1 MNLLKRVQKYIEE
14 RDLLKPGD
22 HLVLG
27 VSGGPDSLCLLD
39 LLHTLAA
46 YWKLTLVVAHL
57 NHGLRPEAA
66 AEADFV
72 RAQAE
77 QRHLSFHLE
86 TVDTLA
92 YARAHKRSIEEAARE
107 LRYAF
112 LVQVAR
118 SVSTQL
124 IAVAHTADDQ
134 AETVLM
140 HFLRGSGVGG
150 LRGML
155 PKTEVQSQES
165 EVQSPKSEVQSPKSE
180 VRSPKS
186 GVRSQKSEA
195 INPQSHRDFQSAIS
209 NLQSSSVH
217 RPPSTVIFIIR
228 PLLTTPRSEI
238 EAYCAEHN
246 LHPVQDATNLDTTY
260 FRNRLRHELLP
271 ELEKYNPN
279 IREVLRRTAEVTAG
293 EYEILRGAL
302 EAHWAKLARF
312 DSNRVIFNRKAW
324 RGLKP
329 PEQRSLLREA
339 VMRLRPDLR
348 NVDFTPLEH
357 AAHFSRTAASGRSC
371 DLLGGLR
378 LSISSDSLT
387 VSAWNLEP
395 EPSLLPLLN
404 PDRELPTG
412 WRFCVETVEVPSP
425 QSEVLSHKSKDDR
438 PLTLDLGL
446 RTSDLRLMTWNVY
459 VDASLIHTPLR
470 LRTRQPGDRFQ
481 PLGMGGHSLKVS
493 DFMINI
499 KVDSALRDHWPL
511 VVCGEEIVWLAGLR
525 LDERFKVTPETKT
538 AMRLSFVKDE
548 EDGDG

>member
-1 MNLLKRVQKYIEE
+1 MDLLKRVQEYIEE
-14 RDLLKPGD
+14 RDLLKPSD

-46 YWKLTLVVAHL
+46 DWNLTLDVAYL

-77 QRHLSFHLE
+77 QRGLAFYTE
-86 TVDTLA
+86 TVDTPA
-92 YARAHKRSIEEAARE
+92 YASAHRRSIEEAARE
-107 LRYAF
+107 LRYDF
-112 LVQVAR
+112 LARVAR

-140 HFLRGSGVGG
+140 HFLRGAGVGG

-155 PKTEVQSQES
+155 PKSEVQSQKPE
-165 EVQSPKSEVQSPKSE
+165 
-180 VRSPKS
+180 
-186 GVRSQKSEA
+186 VRSQKSEV
-195 INPQSHRDFQSAIS
+195 IH
-209 NLQSSSVH
+209 L
-217 RPPSTVIFIIR
+217 PPSTFHLHPLFLIR

-238 EAYCAEHN
+238 EAYCAEHD

-279 IREVLRRTAEVTAG
+279 IREVLRRMAEVTAG

-302 EAHWAKLARF
+302 EEHWASLARF
-312 DSNRVIFNRKAW
+312 DSNQVVFNRKAW
-324 RGLKP
+324 LALKP

-339 VMRLRPDLR
+339 VRRLRPELR
-348 NVDFTPLEH
+348 NVDFTPLER

-378 LSISSDSLT
+378 LSIASDSLT

-395 EPSLLPLLN
+395 ERVSLPLLN
-404 PDRELPTG
+404 ADGKLMAG
-412 WRFCVETVEVPSP
+412 WRFSVETLDPGEWSLEEVISP
-425 QSEVLSHKSKDDR
+425 KSEVRSQEPEVRSQESEVRIQELDFNLSLEPWS
-438 PLTLDLGL
+438 LVLGPWSL
-446 RTSDLRLMTWNVY
+446 VLGPWDVY
-459 VDASLIHTPLR
+459 VDAALIHTPLR
-470 LRTRQPGDRFQ
+470 LRARQSGDRFQ
-481 PLGMGGHSLKVS
+481 PLGMDGHSLKVS
-493 DFMINI
+493 DFMINVKI
-499 KVDSALRDHWPL
+499 ESGLRDRWPI
-511 VVCGEEIVWLAGLR
+511 VVCGEEIVWLVGLR
-525 LDERFKVTPETKT
+525 LDERFKVTPATKT
-538 AMRLSFVKDE
+538 VMRLSLIKD
-548 EDGDG
+548 